1 MASNPK
7 VFLDIKIGSEN
18 VGKMVFELFAD
29 VVPKTAG
36 IFILNLTF

>member
-1 MASNPK
+1 MAKNPQ
-7 VFLDIKIGSEN
+7 VFLDIKIGSEA

-36 IFILNLTF
+36 T